1 MWRQTCH
8 NSRHFERRTI
18 QPHVPFIS
26 IFIIFNPVGNV
37 WFSWHIFALFAL
49 GKSVLR
55 AMRTKHIFISPTST
69 WNCIKRNRLFVK
81 PTVYSHNPSLLS
93 ILCPYNAKI
102 HQNTS
107 WPRMLRLLQKR
118 RICAQCS
125 CHIVPFHLLE
135 EPVESN
141 TSLHQYLLLYLIKD
155 SQSFPERPAWSCA
168 ILTLCF
174 PTASNYISW
183 LCPAPGPTELLFQ
196 QLRTDR
202 KDPGA
207 PNRELQELHLTCPM
221 SCIQNWRARVSTPCQ
236 ISQVSAIAMQ

>member
-1 MWRQTCH
+1 MTC
-8 NSRHFERRTI
+8 
-18 QPHVPFIS
+18 
-26 IFIIFNPVGNV
+26 G
-37 WFSWHIFALFAL
+37 
-49 GKSVLR
+49 
-55 AMRTKHIFISPTST
+55 
-69 WNCIKRNRLFVK
+69 LFVK

-125 CHIVPFHLLE
+125 CHIVTFHLLE

-141 TSLHQYLLLYLIKD
+141 TSLHQYLLLYLLKD
-155 SQSFPERPAWSCA
+155 SQSFPETPAWSCA
-168 ILTLCF
+168 ILILCV

-183 LCPAPGPTELLFQ
+183 LCPAPEPTELLFQ

-207 PNRELQELHLTCPM
+207 PNLELRELHLTCPM
-221 SCIQNWRARVSTPCQ
+221 SCIQNSRVDQDFYALSNSVKFHRFPRLQCSKSCKICDAVCPCY
-236 ISQVSAIAMQ
+236 SLLTTFSACLEQR